1 MFSDNELEEIW
12 EHARDVSGIF
22 PVTYDHLMGYKRM
35 SILPELREPVQ
46 STLHAIMQK
55 NVPPRTK
62 CVYKG
67 CSGILN
73 KDGQCSEKCEQS
85 GVNAVQDIIDC
96 RNCDSYGFPC
106 STCNCNIFRKQ
117 LKQYLE
123 DY

>member
-1 MFSDNELEEIW
+1 MFSDKQLEEIW
-12 EHARDVSGIF
+12 SRARDVTRVF
-22 PVTYDHLMGYKRM
+22 PVSHDNLMGHNRM
-35 SILPELREPVQ
+35 AVLPELCEPVQ

-62 CVYKG
+62 CVYQH
-67 CSGILN
+67 CSGILSAT
-73 KDGQCSEKCEQS
+73 GQCSEKCEQS
-85 GVNAVQDIIDC
+85 GINAVQDIVEC

-106 STCNCNIFRKQ
+106 STCNCNIFRHQ

>member
-1 MFSDNELEEIW
+1 MFSDNDLEEIW
-12 EHARDVSGIF
+12 EIGRDISCLF
-22 PVTYDHLMGYKRM
+22 PTTYDHLMGHKRM
-35 SILPELREPVQ
+35 AVLPELREPVQ

-55 NVPPRTK
+55 NVPPGTK
-62 CVYKG
+62 CVYKD
-67 CSGILN
+67 CSGMLN
-73 KDGQCSEKCEQS
+73 KDGQCSKKCEQS